1 MSKLNHNCMF
11 LNQHGDLNI
20 SWGEEDHNEMKEL
33 ILKKMEEGYT
43 FLVIESRFL
52 GLLKTKKILNEKN
65 FNKMINKKEIIVK
78 DKDLDLFMQKAKKAS
93 FDRNQGETTY
103 DVKRSL
109 TKEEVVNNSGF
120 NENTSMVALKPAIAG

>member
-1 MSKLNHNCMF
+1 MF